1 MPLLLLLLLL
11 GAGCAAPG
19 HELHRGTPTAPPP
32 APHRPGVG
40 APVVGQPGS
49 HTEALPRSPHQRVL
63 PPSVE
68 PGLWAGDEP
77 RASRKHESG
86 KPELFGVLLPVLELG
101 STEKVE
107 GGPAIA
113 CVALWKHALPGTGLA
128 EKVSALRPG
137 DRRCMVAHMFNAC
150 VRVIEELDEIMS
162 EKGVVVLQA
171 RKHRAAL
178 RKAANDFFQVECG
191 GARLSA
197 SKQRLLGDLQSALDD
212 ALHAPE

>member
-32 APHRPGVG
+32 ASHRPGVG

-77 RASRKHESG
+77 RASSKREPG
-86 KPELFGVLLPVLELG
+86 KPELFGVLLPMLESG
-101 STEKVE
+101 SEEVE
-107 GGPAIA
+107 AGPAIA
-113 CVALWKHALPGTGLA
+113 CMALWNHALPGTGLA

-137 DRRCMVAHMFNAC
+137 ERRCMVAHMFNSC
-150 VRVIEELDEIMS
+150 VRVIEGLDEIVS
-162 EKGVVVLQA
+162 ETGVVVLQA

-178 RKAANDFFQVECG
+178 RKAANAFFQVECG
-191 GARLSA
+191 GARLTD
-197 SKQRLLGDLQSALDD
+197 SKQRLLGSLQSALDD
-212 ALHAPE
+212 TLHAPE